1 MQRENVP
8 VTSAQPDPR
17 QPVFNLPPATRTLVV
32 LNVLVFALIL
42 ILPVSADDTIIALYG
57 FAPAR
62 AFAGWA
68 AVVDPVTYQFLH
80 GGFTHLAVNMLGLMA
95 FGAGV
100 EQRLGRWRFAAFYLI
115 CGIAGAFTE
124 FAVEPQS
131 SEVMIGASAAISGLF
146 GGILRLAVFQRSFW
160 LLVVLWFVMNAATG
174 LAGIGGEGEPVAW
187 VAHVGGFV
195 AGLVLYPLFARRRLA
210 GKCRRSGDRI
220 SCAQQGGEP
229 PCR

>member
-1 MQRENVP
+1 MPRKNVP
-8 VTSAQPDPR
+8 VTSTQSDPR

-32 LNVLVFALIL
+32 LNVLVFALMWV
-42 ILPVSADDTIIALYG
+42 LPDQADDAIITLYG

-68 AVVDPVTYQFLH
+68 AFVDPVTYQFLH
-80 GGFTHLAVNMLGLMA
+80 GGFTHIAVNMLGLMA

-100 EQRLGRWRFAAFYLI
+100 EQRLGPWRFAAFYLL

-124 FAVEPQS
+124 FAVDPGS

-146 GGILRLAVFQRSFW
+146 GGILRLAVFRRSFW
-160 LLVVLWFVMNAATG
+160 LIVVLWFAMNAATG
-174 LAGIGGEGEPVAW
+174 IAGIGGEGEPVAW

-195 AGLVLYPLFARRRLA
+195 VGLVLFPLFARRHPT
-210 GKCRRSGDRI
+210 GK
-220 SCAQQGGEP
+220 
-229 PCR
+229 